1 VLSQPGVECRQLPVR
16 PSAQRKTNSY
26 ASRAWL
32 QAGGSLMLT
41 LNSVQGPLWF
51 ERLLAAGGRDSLVGL
66 SVIGVGTRPGSIKAG
81 IPS

>member
-1 VLSQPGVECRQLPVR
+1 VSTASCEAQCSEEDQFLCQQGLAAGRRLPDV
-16 PSAQRKTNSY
+16 NS
-26 ASRAWL
+26 
-32 QAGGSLMLT
+32 
-41 LNSVQGPLWF
+41 NSVQGPLWF